1 MEEKSF
7 GNHYDHNAT
16 LLFFK
21 RWWKVLLWVFIAA
34 FAVSVVIS
42 LLIKPRYKSTAVLFP
57 TSSNRLSKAIL
68 AERYSMDFLDYG
80 DERCCEYAIQTLSS
94 QSMQEAVC
102 SHFNLLEHYSISPDD
117 PHKNFKMIE
126 RYRGYVNVKR
136 TDYLGVEIIVQDED
150 PQWAADIANYMTEYY
165 DTLCRRI
172 HYDRAKDAYA
182 IMQGVCG
189 DLQQEIFNLQDSLKA
204 HPQHQLGIT
213 KLIEDKC
220 QELAEL
226 QTRMTETK
234 VDLDL
239 EASYKFWVDQ
249 ATPADKKAYPKRAVI
264 VALGSIGA
272 VVVCALMLLVLG
284 GAKKEDQP
292 SINQ

>member
-7 GNHYDHNAT
+7 GNHYDHNTT

-21 RWWKVLLWVFIAA
+21 RWWKVLLWVFIVA

-102 SHFNLLEHYSISPDD
+102 NHFNLLEHYSISPDD
-117 PHKNFKMIE
+117 PHKMFKLIE

-189 DLQQEIFNLQDSLKA
+189 DLQQEINNLQDSLKA
-204 HPQHQLGIT
+204 HPQRQLGIT

-234 VDLDL
+234 VDLDQ

-272 VVVCALMLLVLG
+272 VVVCALMLLLLG
-284 GAKKEDQP
+284 GAKKEDDP